1 MSSWPVSDG
10 SISETGSS
18 KGGGSGWDFSQQV
31 SKFTTCPSLSGCQH
45 FHKSSSFSVLCG
57 LGFSEQQRGWDEETR
72 SVMRWPDW
80 PPRSVQPGTLLYKFP
95 CYLAGENVPQPK
107 YNLTPKS
114 QILTPEVLLVVAP
127 RHNITL
133 RQFWQEFNTKTIL
146 SGATRIVLILWLL
159 KRQDSLQLKCSQW
172 LLGTI

>member
-1 MSSWPVSDG
+1 MWECLLDWWAMVQFRRLAVVRGAGQGGTSHNKCRSLQLAPASAVVN
-10 SISETGSS
+10 ISTNL
-18 KGGGSGWDFSQQV
+18 V
-31 SKFTTCPSLSGCQH
+31 P
-45 FHKSSSFSVLCG
+45 FSVLCY

-80 PPRSVQPGTLLYKFP
+80 PPRSVQPGTYCCTSFL
-95 CYLAGENVPQPK
+95 GENVPQPK

-127 RHNITL
+127 HDNIML

-146 SGATRIVLILWLL
+146 RMKALSRLLQRSADQWVLFFIW
-159 KRQDSLQLKCSQW
+159 
-172 LLGTI
+172 

>member
-1 MSSWPVSDG
+1 MVQFRRRAVVRGAGQGGTSHNKCRSLQLAPSSAVVNISTNPVP
-10 SISETGSS
+10 
-18 KGGGSGWDFSQQV
+18 F
-31 SKFTTCPSLSGCQH
+31 P
-45 FHKSSSFSVLCG
+45 VLCD

-72 SVMRWPDW
+72 SEMRWPDW

-107 YNLTPKS
+107 YKLTPKS

-127 RHNITL
+127 RDNIML

-172 LLGTI
+172 LQGTI